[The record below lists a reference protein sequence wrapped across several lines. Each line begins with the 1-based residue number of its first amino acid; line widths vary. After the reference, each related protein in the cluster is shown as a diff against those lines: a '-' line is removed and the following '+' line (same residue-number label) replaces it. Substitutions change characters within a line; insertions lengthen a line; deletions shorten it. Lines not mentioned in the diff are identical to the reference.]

1 MDNMINYDLK
11 KIKLI
16 IFDVDGVLSANTT
29 PLAADGQPQRSAN
42 VKDGY
47 AIHHAVKT
55 DLKIAIISG
64 GFSETVRNR
73 YLRLGC
79 QDVHIAVSHKIEVYE
94 ELLKKYSLKDE
105 TVMVMGDDIPDYEMM
120 KRCGCPC
127 CPRDASSEIR
137 DISLYVSHKDG
148 GMGCARDVI
157 EQVLKAQGLWMND
170 NMSFVW

>member
-1 MDNMINYDLK
+1 MINYDLK

-47 AIHHAVKT
+47 AVHHAAKVG
-55 DLKIAIISG
+55 LRIAIISG
-64 GFSETVRNR
+64 GFSEIVRNR
-73 YLRLGC
+73 YVKLGC
-79 QDVHIAVSHKIEVYE
+79 QDVHIAVSRKIDLYE

-105 TVMVMGDDIPDYEMM
+105 DVIVMGDDIPDYEMM

-127 CPRDASSEIR
+127 CPRDASPEIR
-137 DISLYVSHKDG
+137 DISVYISHKDG
-148 GMGCARDVI
+148 GMGCARDVV